1 MRIDREVFYELMEN
15 TKRAR
20 IAEEKLRLLERDLNE
35 LIENTKWLVDE
46 KQLKRTMKVYF
57 GDKTKLET
65 YIENIPTEKV
75 IEDV

>member
-35 LIENTKWLVDE
+35 LIEITKWLVD
-46 KQLKRTMKVYF
+46 KNTLKRIMKVYF
-57 GDKTKLET
+57 WNKTKLET

>member
-15 TKRAR
+15 AKRAR

-35 LIENTKWLVDE
+35 LIENAEWLVDE
-46 KQLKRTMKVYF
+46 NTLKRIMKVYF
-57 GDKTKLET
+57 VDKTKLEK

-75 IEDV
+75 VEDV

>member
-20 IAEEKLRLLERDLNE
+20 IAEEKLSLLERDLNE
-35 LIENTKWLVDE
+35 LIENTEWLVDE
-46 KQLKRTMKVYF
+46 NTLKRIMKVYF
-57 GDKTKLET
+57 GDKTKLER

>member
-1 MRIDREVFYELMEN
+1 MDREVFYELMEN

-20 IAEEKLRLLERDLNE
+20 IAEEKLSLLERDLNE
-35 LIENTKWLVDE
+35 LIENTEWLVDE
-46 KQLKRTMKVYF
+46 NTLKRIMKVYF
-57 GDKTKLET
+57 GDKTKLER